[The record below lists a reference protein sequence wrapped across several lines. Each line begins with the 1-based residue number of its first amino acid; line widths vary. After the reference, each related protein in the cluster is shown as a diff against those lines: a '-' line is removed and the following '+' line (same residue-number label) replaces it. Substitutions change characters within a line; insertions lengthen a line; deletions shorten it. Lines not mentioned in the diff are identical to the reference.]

1 MPLRR
6 NNTRRFTRKTF
17 AGQTEKVRILKRGDD
32 QAQGTVTSFILYRCR
47 RSQIMKTGETIQ
59 GDMVSDHE
67 CVWHIPRTEMERV
80 GINHLNSLD
89 RIQQLQGREKDFW
102 WQPEATTPIDVKMFA
117 NEIDLHC
124 LRVDP
129 PVLRQ

>member
-6 NNTRRFTRKTF
+6 NNTRRFTRKTY
-17 AGQTEKVRILKRGDD
+17 AGITEKIRIHKRGDN
-32 QAQGTVTSFILYRCR
+32 QQQGTVTPYVLYRCR
-47 RSQIMKTGETIQ
+47 RSLITKTGETIQ

-67 CVWHIPRTEMERV
+67 TDWHIPRTELERV
-80 GINHLNSLD
+80 GINYLNPLD
-89 RIQQLQGREKDFW
+89 RIEQLQGREKGQW
-102 WQPEATTPIDVKMFA
+102 WQPEATTKITVKMFA

-129 PVLRQ
+129 PA